1 VQVCA
6 SIQTSELNGVGQPDE
21 GKVVGEEERVPVL
34 VSEEVGGGN
43 GDLAGFVLADV
54 VGAQDHFDEAGAE
67 RQREWRAINT

>member
-1 VQVCA
+1 
-6 SIQTSELNGVGQPDE
+6 
-21 GKVVGEEERVPVL
+21 

-67 RQREWRAINT
+67 RRWEWRAIST

>member
-1 VQVCA
+1 
-6 SIQTSELNGVGQPDE
+6 
-21 GKVVGEEERVPVL
+21 

-67 RQREWRAINT
+67 RRWEWMTIST